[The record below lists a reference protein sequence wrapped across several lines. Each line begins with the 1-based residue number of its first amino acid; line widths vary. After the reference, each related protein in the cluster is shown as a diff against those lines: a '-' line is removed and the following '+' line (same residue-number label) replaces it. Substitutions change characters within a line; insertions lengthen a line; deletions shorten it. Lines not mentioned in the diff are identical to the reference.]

1 MSSFSRFEIP
11 GSPGNIGFYGYTPE
25 EVQSQQGNPEIDV
38 RVAPMASPAVSD
50 AQLALARSGSDKTRL
65 TRPVDPV
72 ANPYEGPKSI
82 LSLNR
87 SARMKLRSS
96 ISTQLLDRV
105 RVSKD
110 SRRQLMN
117 DSLARANA
125 MTAEVEKLNEWAMF
139 VLVRTAEGRG

>member
-11 GSPGNIGFYGYTPE
+11 GSPGNIAVYGYTQE
-25 EVQSQQGNPEIDV
+25 EVQSQRGTPDADV
-38 RVAPMASPAVSD
+38 RIAPMARPAVSES
-50 AQLALARSGSDKTRL
+50 QLALARHGSDKTRL
-65 TRPVDPV
+65 TRPSDPV

-87 SARMKLRSS
+87 NARMKLRSA
-96 ISTQLLDRV
+96 ISGQLLQRV
-105 RVSKD
+105 KVSSD